1 MSNTQF
7 VSAMAVASAL
17 NTLAGLLAIVINDS
31 KLRALEAKVGSLFQ
45 LVEGRFDDGRFD
57 AIDRRFDEMRD
68 LCIADLRRF
77 EIRIVDRLDRLDGR
91 G

>member
-17 NTLAGLLAIVINDS
+17 NTLASLLAIVINDS
-31 KLRALEAKVGSLFQ
+31 KLRGLGAKGDSLFRR
-45 LVEGRFDDGRFD
+45 VDGRFD

-77 EIRIVDRLDRLDGR
+77 ERTILDRLERLDGQD
-91 G
+91 